1 MRVSKSQQFVRRNG
15 SANFSSTL
23 EVMVN
28 VSNKM
33 RFFAR
38 CAHVL

>member
-1 MRVSKSQQFVRRNG
+1 MTMRVSKSQQFVRRDG

-33 RFFAR
+33 RVR
-38 CAHVL
+38 YAHVL